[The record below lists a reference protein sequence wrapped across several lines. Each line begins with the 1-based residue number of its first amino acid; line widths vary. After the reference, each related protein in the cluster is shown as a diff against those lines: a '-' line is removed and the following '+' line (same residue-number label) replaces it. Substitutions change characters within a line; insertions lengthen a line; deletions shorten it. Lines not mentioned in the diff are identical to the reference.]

1 MSKEHSDQVPGH
13 NKVFHIVVN
22 GRHREVVET
31 KLTYPEVVKLAFPED
46 QPNPNLIYTV
56 AYADPHGKDGTLV
69 DGQEVHVKEGM
80 VFNVSKTNRS

>member
-1 MSKEHSDQVPGH
+1 MSNEHSDQSPDH

-22 GRHREVVET
+22 GRHREVVEG
-31 KLTYPEVVKLAFPED
+31 KLTYQEVVKLAFPED
-46 QPNPNLIYTV
+46 QPDPNLIYTV